1 VIGSLM
7 SRRDLPVS
15 PVEDTIQ
22 MRSSSSSS
30 ASDLATRPRDTSA
43 TLRDTSATLRDIS
56 VTPRDTSCCMAMP
69 RDSLATPAHDS
80 DTFSTPPCDPAV
92 TTHDIDS
99 SHADAVSTATVAVA
113 SESMDV
119 SDISVT
125 LPVAVAA
132 VSALTSAV
140 DSNQTVS
147 SLVCIHATQCSCS
160 SYAGCKQMM
169 AYSYTRLIR
178 HE

>member
-1 VIGSLM
+1 MIGSLM

-43 TLRDTSATLRDIS
+43 TLRDIS

-69 RDSLATPAHDS
+69 RDSLVTPAHDS

-119 SDISVT
+119 SDISAT
-125 LPVAVAA
+125 LPVPVAA
-132 VSALTSAV
+132 VSALTSVV

-147 SLVCIHATQCSCS
+147 SLVCIHPTQCSCS
-160 SYAGCKQMM
+160 SYEGCKQMM
-169 AYSYTRLIR
+169 TYSYTRLIR